1 MKNRLTDLNDH
12 LFAQIERLGDEDLK
26 GDELK
31 DEIER
36 ADSMARIATQIVQ
49 NNNTILKTIK
59 MADDMMD
66 AGNSKRVMKLI
77 GGGVDDEEVSE
88 VSERLHQ

>member
-77 GGGVDDEEVSE
+77 GRGVDDEEVSE

>member
-66 AGNSKRVMKLI
+66 TGNSKRVMKLI

>member
-1 MKNRLTDLNDH
+1 MTKNRLTDLNDH

-26 GDELK
+26 GEDLK

-59 MADDMMD
+59 YADDMMD
-66 AGNSKRVMKLI
+66 VKN
-77 GGGVDDEEVSE
+77 
-88 VSERLHQ
+88 SERVIKLLVGGAPE